1 MPAAAFTAVQLTPDR
16 SHFPTLPTFIFAF
29 GFYPFFLSDE
39 KWKFTLFYL
48 KYISKFYQLICQF
61 WLQWLFFVK
70 ICVWNQTR
78 CCWIK
83 CNSVFNIH
91 VRLYI
96 TSLIHN
102 IFVPLLRLTPLA
114 DFKIIGCG
122 VWTNWR
128 IPCEN
133 PHEVQSNAEKYSPP
147 VAKVLLQIFEQ
158 PCLWRIHWNASFSQ
172 GAIMDHD
179 HWSVWGIIRY
189 TRFKFSRMS
198 EIFLVE
204 KLSRETFC
212 TFLRPPRNQG
222 SCT

>member
-1 MPAAAFTAVQLTPDR
+1 MPAAAFTAVQLTLDR

-29 GFYPFFLSDE
+29 GVYPFFLSDE

-83 CNSVFNIH
+83 CNSIFNIH

-133 PHEVQSNAEKYSPP
+133 PQEVQSNAEKYSPSA
-147 VAKVLLQIFEQ
+147 AKVLLANIWTTLLVENSLKCIVFTRCNHG
-158 PCLWRIHWNASFSQ
+158 P
-172 GAIMDHD
+172 
-179 HWSVWGIIRY
+179 WSVWGNISANE
-189 TRFKFSRMS
+189 FSRMS
-198 EIFLVE
+198 
-204 KLSRETFC
+204 
-212 TFLRPPRNQG
+212 
-222 SCT
+222 